1 MILKVEFQENDS
13 ILKVSFAEN
22 STTIQADFGELFQIE
37 NTEFPY
43 YEGSYSVVP
52 AVSEQ
57 VLETARHIMSKNL
70 VIEKI
75 PFYKVSNNKG
85 GDTVTIG

>member
-1 MILKVEFQENDS
+1 MIM
-13 ILKVSFAEN
+13 KVSFSEN
-22 STTIQADFGELFQIE
+22 HSLMKADFGEFFEIVDAEL
-37 NTEFPY
+37 PY
-43 YEGSYSVVP
+43 YEGSYIVTP
-52 AVSEQ
+52 AVTGQILTTEQ
-57 VLETARHIMSKNL
+57 RIMRKDL

>member
-1 MILKVEFQENDS
+1 MI
-13 ILKVSFAEN
+13 IKVSFVENN
-22 STTIQADFGELFQIE
+22 STIKADFGELFEIE

-43 YEGSYSVVP
+43 YEGPYTAVP
-52 AVSEQ
+52 AVTEQ
-57 VLETARHIMSKNL
+57 VLDTEQRIMRKNL